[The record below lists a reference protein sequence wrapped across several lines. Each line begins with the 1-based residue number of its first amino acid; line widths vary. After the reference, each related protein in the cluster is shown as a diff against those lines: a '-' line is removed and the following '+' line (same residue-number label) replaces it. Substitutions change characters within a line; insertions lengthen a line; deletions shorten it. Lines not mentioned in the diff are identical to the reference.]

1 MSKKNPQVIVK
12 FQPGATGL
20 DKNDPH
26 YNDPSAFAEP
36 VEAEDIKVVQLHP
49 DERKRLLKEGT
60 TSVYTQ
66 GFQFLQFP
74 DGSLGYKA
82 TFEDGTEKY
91 FSLMIGNGKSKEIK
105 LVDKTFVWYD
115 SLMDKLEVFL
125 IGEKDRAYN
134 TSKVDKVHAAMFGV
148 GAVLACLVV
157 AGIAWLLR

>member
-20 DKNDPH
+20 AENDPH

-36 VEAEDIKVVQLHP
+36 VKAEDIKVVQLHP
-49 DERKRLLKEGT
+49 EERERLLKEKT
-60 TSVYTQ
+60 TSVYNQ
-66 GFQFLQFP
+66 GFTFLQFP
-74 DGSLGYKA
+74 DGSYGYKA
-82 TFEDGTEKY
+82 KFENGTEKY
-91 FSLMIGNGKSKEIK
+91 FQLTIGNGKSKEIK

-115 SLMDKLEVFL
+115 SFMDKLEVFL

-148 GAVLACLVV
+148 GAVLAGLVV

>member
-1 MSKKNPQVIVK
+1 MSKKSQVIVRS
-12 FQPGATGL
+12 QPGATGL
-20 DKNDPH
+20 PKDDPH

-36 VEAEDIKVVQLHP
+36 VEAEDIKVIQLHP

-74 DGSLGYKA
+74 NGSLGY
-82 TFEDGTEKY
+82 KY

-134 TSKVDKVHAAMFGV
+134 TSKVDKVHAAMFCA
-148 GAVLACLVV
+148 GAVLAGLVV